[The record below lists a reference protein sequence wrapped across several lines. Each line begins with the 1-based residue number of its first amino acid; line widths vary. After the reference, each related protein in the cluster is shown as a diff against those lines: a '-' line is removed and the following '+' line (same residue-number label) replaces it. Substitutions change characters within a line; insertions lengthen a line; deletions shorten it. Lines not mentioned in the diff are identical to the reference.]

1 MSKGIT
7 VLLACYINSMLQKI
21 RAILFKPGTLL
32 VVFVAAAIIA
42 SVQGILL
49 GTHMFHMPKV
59 FPADIMN
66 KPEYMNQFIGRQLT
80 EYNNYVIFKYSWFH
94 LIHGTDL
101 YGLYPAE
108 HWDFYK
114 YSPTFALFMGGIAYL
129 PDVIG
134 LSIWNILN
142 AIAVFFAIRLL
153 PFSVRKQCLILWF
166 VALELLT
173 CLQNNQSNGLMCGL
187 IIAAYGCMEHK
198 KVVLAT
204 LWLVLAMY
212 IKVYGA
218 IGFCFFLF
226 YPGKFKF
233 ILYSILWTVVFAAL
247 PLLVTSPQTLVWQ
260 YQNWANLMIADAAAA
275 RGLSVAGWLYSWFGI
290 ENVKMYVTLIGMG
303 LFLLPFVRFK
313 MYSNQV
319 FRLLVLA
326 SMLVWVIIFNHKA
339 ESSTFII
346 AVAGVAIW
354 YFAMPSA
361 KWRTVLFW
369 LVFVFTCLATTD
381 VFPMYVKTH
390 FIYVYKIK
398 AVPCIIVWCM
408 ILADVMRLSQSARIP
423 AEKKDEFGL
432 AA

>member
-1 MSKGIT
+1 
-7 VLLACYINSMLQKI
+7 MLQKI
-21 RAILFKPGTLL
+21 RAILLKPGTLL
-32 VVFVAAAIIA
+32 VVFVVAAIIA

-49 GTHMFHMPKV
+49 GTHEFHLPKV

-80 EYNNYVIFKYSWFH
+80 EYNNYVIFKYSYFH
-94 LIHGTDL
+94 LIHGSDL

-114 YSPTFALFMGGIAYL
+114 YSPTFALFMGSLAYL

-134 LSIWNILN
+134 LSIWNVLN
-142 AIAVFFAIRLL
+142 AITVFFAIRML

-166 VALELLT
+166 IALELLT

-187 IIAAYGCMEHK
+187 IIAAYGCMEQRK
-198 KVVLAT
+198 TVLAT

-218 IGFCFFLF
+218 IGFCLFLF
-226 YPGKFKF
+226 YPDKLKF
-233 ILYSILWTVVFAAL
+233 IFSSILWTVIFAAL
-247 PLLVTSPQTLVWQ
+247 PLLVTSPHTLAWQ

-275 RGLSVAGWLYSWFGI
+275 RGISVAGWLYSWFGI
-290 ENVKMYVTLIGMG
+290 ENVKMYVTAIGLV
-303 LFLLPFVRFK
+303 LFLLPFVRFRL
-313 MYSNQV
+313 YGNEV
-319 FRLLVLA
+319 FKLLILA

-354 YFAMPSA
+354 YFAMPQA
-361 KWRTVLFW
+361 KWRSALIW
-369 LVFVFTCLATTD
+369 LVFVFTCLGTTD
-381 VFPMYVKTH
+381 IFPMAVKKQ
-390 FIYVYKIK
+390 FIYPYKIK
-398 AVPCIIVWCM
+398 AVPCILVWCVITAELM
-408 ILADVMRLSQSARIP
+408 KLKPSAKIAEGPADAVSVA
-423 AEKKDEFGL
+423 
-432 AA
+432 